1 MKCGEKELLEMMG
14 TKESWL
20 QEKRVRQ
27 KSKLLLWFR
36 NDVTKYSLSFIGSV
50 EIFILVPS

>member
-1 MKCGEKELLEMMG
+1 MWREGATRNDGNERK
-14 TKESWL
+14 SWL

-36 NDVTKYSLSFIGSV
+36 NAVTKYSLSFIGSV